1 MDIKISG
8 ILKPRLIA
16 PVAVSLMVLL
26 WAFTISPFTK
36 YGDNWAIYP
45 VLVSAP
51 IIVGWHIFLVARPSL
66 ISRGHIIIY
75 GIVHLAI
82 FSYIFMLSLMLIS
95 KDSL

>member
-1 MDIKISG
+1 MDIKLRK
-8 ILKPRLIA
+8 ILKPRLCT
-16 PVAVSLMVLL
+16 PVALSLMVLL
-26 WAFTISPFTK
+26 WTFTISPFTK

-45 VLVSAP
+45 VLISAP
-51 IIVGWHIFLVARPSL
+51 IIIGWHIFLVAKPSL